1 MKCYNLS
8 AAAVSLLLGFQRTSA
23 FSLTSSSGPVLFTA
37 SPSGTK
43 QSTSRMWGI
52 LDDMLMDDASNGSA
66 DDAASAASL
75 SADKGDAA
83 YASLFEELVFS
94 TREMRLDVEERIDAC
109 GEEGFLAW
117 LEATKESSPD
127 PEEQAAIDEVLQTIK
142 ETQQKVQAQR
152 EEEAAQEAA
161 RLEAQKAL
169 EDATAVQAEE
179 AYSPP
184 PATMSTA
191 ELLKRASEIDQGV
204 MVAEAS
210 DEEKPADFMRDAKAT
225 VGLGGFNNRGQMR
238 VGGN

>member
-169 EDATAVQAEE
+169 EDAGSSLDHVIRTRMYVTDVDQWEE
-179 AYSPP
+179 VGKAHGKFFGKIKPVS
-184 PATMSTA
+184 TMV
-191 ELLKRASEIDQGV
+191 EVKGLIDPKMMVEI
-204 MVAEAS
+204 EAS
-210 DEEKPADFMRDAKAT
+210 AIVPDNKS
-225 VGLGGFNNRGQMR
+225 
-238 VGGN
+238 